1 MWAEARKQERLLK
14 SMMVDHRRRA
24 ERRRDYYE
32 KTKGDPAQFLQ
43 IHGRGAKIHI
53 DPAIAAAADSPATM
67 YE

>member
-1 MWAEARKQERLLK
+1 
-14 SMMVDHRRRA
+14 MMVDHRRRA

-43 IHGRGAKIHI
+43 IHGRQAKIHI

-67 YE
+67 